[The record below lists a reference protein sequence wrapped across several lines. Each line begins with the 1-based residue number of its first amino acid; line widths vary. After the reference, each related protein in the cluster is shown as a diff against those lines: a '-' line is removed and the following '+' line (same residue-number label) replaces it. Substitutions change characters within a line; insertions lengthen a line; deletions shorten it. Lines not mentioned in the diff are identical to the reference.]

1 MPCHRTSTAKPCSTP
16 AIAWK
21 PQRASTWCCARPVS
35 FRALAFTIDLGIRG
49 ALLLTLFFTLGL
61 LGKFGMGLGALL
73 LFLVQWW
80 YMVLFEVLN
89 QGRTRKILAG
99 AARRA

>member
-1 MPCHRTSTAKPCSTP
+1 MDVLADAQSAAFLVP
-16 AIAWK
+16 
-21 PQRASTWCCARPVS
+21 
-35 FRALAFTIDLGIRG
+35 RALAFTIDLGIRG

-89 QGRTRKILAG
+89 QGRTPGKYWAG